1 MSSSDMLSS
10 VDTGGGSGFFSG
22 VLGAIHRHSIISA
35 GDRLVVAISGGPD
48 SVALLLALVELR
60 DFLKLKITAAHVNHQ
75 LRGEDAQQD
84 EEFVQRFCQSQG
96 VPLRVE
102 WVNTAQVAHETGENL
117 EDCARRVR
125 YEFLFRVALELEA
138 AVATGHT
145 LNDQA
150 ETFLMKLVRGSGPT
164 GLSGIHPMR
173 QNQVSTVGGNVV
185 VTVLRPLLEVSHA
198 QILDYLSEKKQ
209 SYRQDQSNFD
219 LGLDRNWVRHSLIPL
234 LQERLNPALLSTL
247 KRAAGLFREIEEF
260 LLQSG
265 VEAYEHCRVVGE
277 TTGFYIEALH
287 KFPKIIQREVIRLV
301 IRSAK
306 GDLRDIGL
314 KHVDEV
320 LKLTR
325 ACSGREIHLPGE
337 LRARHEF
344 GILRLDVGFS
354 PAPFSYLLKVPGQV
368 QVEEVGK
375 SVIVRRS
382 TESRQEAGTL
392 RIQWSGD
399 SLTIRSRKPGDRY
412 CISTKSRVK
421 KLKKLFQS
429 QRIPKSQRD
438 RVIIVEADGEIVWV
452 EGFPPHPNYR
462 AQGSVSPTLEIEVH
476 DETLLSET
484 ASKDLRNK
492 IKQQE

>member
-1 MSSSDMLSS
+1 MLSS
-10 VDTGGGSGFFSG
+10 VDTGGRSGLSSE
-22 VLGAIHRHSIISA
+22 VLGAIQRHSLISS

-48 SVALLLALVELR
+48 SVALLLALVELG
-60 DFLKLKITAAHVNHQ
+60 DSLKLKITAAHVNHQ
-75 LRGEDAQQD
+75 LRGEDAQKD
-84 EEFVQRFCQSQG
+84 EEFVQSFCQSQG
-96 VPLRVE
+96 VSLRVE
-102 WVNTAQVAHETGENL
+102 WVNTAQVAQETGENL
-117 EDCARRVR
+117 ENCARRVR

-150 ETFLMKLVRGSGPT
+150 ETFLMKLVRGAGPT
-164 GLSGIHPMR
+164 GLSGIHPLR
-173 QNQVSTVGGNVV
+173 QNQVSTVGGNIAITVV
-185 VTVLRPLLEVSHA
+185 RPLLEVSHA

-209 SYRQDQSNFD
+209 SYRRDRTNLD
-219 LGLDRNWVRHSLIPL
+219 LRLDRNWVRHALIPL
-234 LQERLNPALLSTL
+234 LQEKLNPALLSTL
-247 KRAAGLFREIEEF
+247 ARTAGLFREIEDF
-260 LLQSG
+260 LLHNG
-265 VEAYEHCRVVGE
+265 VEAYEHCRAVGE
-277 TTGFYIEALH
+277 PAGFHIEALH
-287 KFPKIIQREVIRLV
+287 KFPHIVQREVIRLA
-301 IRSAK
+301 IRSTK
-306 GDLRDIGL
+306 GDLRDISL

-368 QVEEVGK
+368 QVEEIGK
-375 SVIVRRS
+375 RVIARRS
-382 TESRQEAGTL
+382 TESRQEAGSV
-392 RIQWSGD
+392 RIRWSGD

-421 KLKKLFQS
+421 KLKELFQS

-438 RVIIVEADGEIVWV
+438 RVVIVEAGGEIVWV

-462 AQGSVSPTLEIEVH
+462 AQGSVSSTLEIEVH
-476 DETLLSET
+476 SETFLSET
-484 ASKDLRNK
+484 ASKDLRNET
-492 IKQQE
+492 KQQE